1 MSEASKIGSGGCGFH
16 ISFSF
21 HFNLFIQ
28 GKNIQLIRN
37 NFFAMCPVKIKNKNK
52 SKKKNYLIN

>member
-37 NFFAMCPVKIKNKNK
+37 NFFAMCPVKIKNKDK
-52 SKKKNYLIN
+52 SNKKN